1 MEKED
6 AKEIIKES
14 LENCDKVQKTE
25 NKTPLRKAL
34 EKSYT
39 ELCKLDKS
47 DNIYFTQEE
56 VSKIC
61 SAIIASPV
69 DTSRELQ
76 DKVLKVLQDK
86 VLSF

>member
-6 AKEIIKES
+6 AKEIIKEF

-25 NKTPLRKAL
+25 NKTQLRKAL
-34 EKSYT
+34 EMSYT
-39 ELCKLDKS
+39 ELCKSDKS
-47 DNIYFTQEE
+47 DNICFTQEE

-61 SAIIASPV
+61 SAIIDSPV
-69 DTSRELQ
+69 DTTRELQ

-86 VLSF
+86 VLSL

>member
-6 AKEIIKES
+6 AKEILREF

-34 EKSYT
+34 EMSYT
-39 ELCKLDKS
+39 ELCKSDKS

-61 SAIIASPV
+61 SAIIDSPV